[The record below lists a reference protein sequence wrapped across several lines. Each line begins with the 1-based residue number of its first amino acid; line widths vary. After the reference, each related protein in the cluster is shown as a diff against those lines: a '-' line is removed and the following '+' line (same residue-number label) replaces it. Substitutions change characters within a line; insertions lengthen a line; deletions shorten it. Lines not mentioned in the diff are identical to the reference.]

1 MGGELISRA
10 TKVLGDGV
18 LLLLVIRHSPSQ
30 CDLTLTVSIMEAILF
45 ICVLLQK
52 RGLLFWSEA
61 RGTLVKGDRE
71 LRYNKPVEIL
81 FPAERLRVF
90 I

>member
-1 MGGELISRA
+1 MM
-10 TKVLGDGV
+10 D
-18 LLLLVIRHSPSQ
+18 
-30 CDLTLTVSIMEAILF
+30 AIVF

-52 RGLLFWSEA
+52 RGLLFCNEA
-61 RGTLVKGDRE
+61 MGTLVKGDRE

-81 FPAERLRVF
+81 FPADRLRVF